1 MESLSAPLALVV
13 LVLDVLAIAHVWR
26 SPIEAGRKIIW
37 TLVIVLLP
45 VVGLATTELASVIDS
60 GHNGFVDTRLP
71 RLVGVMRELLRDR
84 ALAGLWGQAGQRL
97 ARERFGIERFVADWL
112 EVFVDVAR

>member
-26 SPIEAGRKIIW
+26 SPIEAGRKSLW

-45 VVGLATTELASVIDS
+45 VGGLIMWAA
-60 GHNGFVDTRLP
+60 
-71 RLVGVMRELLRDR
+71 
-84 ALAGLWGQAGQRL
+84 AAGRGGT
-97 ARERFGIERFVADWL
+97 ARP
-112 EVFVDVAR
+112 